1 MDIASYDAVKARQI
15 LFSVPSMDEAMKLA
29 VYRIPKNTQLVTQHA
44 LKRFLTFLEAALK
57 GSQQE
62 FSPDLLVNS
71 PEVLAPNFGFIL
83 FSRFFF
89 PSPPFWLS
97 HYLEEDILPE
107 FNLTMKFEPVSIF
120 ESPINEFLEPWLVF
134 FL

>member
-1 MDIASYDAVKARQI
+1 MDIAPYDAVKARQM
-15 LFSVPSMDEAMKLA
+15 LLSVPSMDEAMKLA
-29 VYRIPKNTQLVTQHA
+29 AYRIPKNTQLVTQHA
-44 LKRFLTFLEAALK
+44 LKRFLAFLEAALK

-89 PSPPFWLS
+89 SFPPF
-97 HYLEEDILPE
+97 
-107 FNLTMKFEPVSIF
+107 
-120 ESPINEFLEPWLVF
+120 
-134 FL
+134 

>member
-1 MDIASYDAVKARQI
+1 MISLTTHFNLDVCMDIAPYDAVKARQM
-15 LFSVPSMDEAMKLA
+15 LLSVPSMDEAMKLA
-29 VYRIPKNTQLVTQHA
+29 AYRIPKNTQLVTQHA

-83 FSRFFF
+83 FSRFFSF
-89 PSPPFWLS
+89 PPFDCHIIWKKK
-97 HYLEEDILPE
+97 
-107 FNLTMKFEPVSIF
+107 FCQNLT
-120 ESPINEFLEPWLVF
+120 LR
-134 FL
+134 

>member
-1 MDIASYDAVKARQI
+1 MISLTTHFNLDVCMDIASYDAVKARQM

-29 VYRIPKNTQLVTQHA
+29 AYRIPKKYATRDATRFE
-44 LKRFLTFLEAALK
+44 KRFLTFLEAALK

-71 PEVLAPNFGFIL
+71 PEVLAPNFGFIS

-89 PSPPFWLS
+89 PSPPFDCHIIWKKK
-97 HYLEEDILPE
+97 
-107 FNLTMKFEPVSIF
+107 FCQNLT
-120 ESPINEFLEPWLVF
+120 LR
-134 FL
+134 

>member
-1 MDIASYDAVKARQI
+1 MISLTTHFNLDVCMDIASYDAVKARQI

-89 PSPPFWLS
+89 PSPPF
-97 HYLEEDILPE
+97 
-107 FNLTMKFEPVSIF
+107 
-120 ESPINEFLEPWLVF
+120 
-134 FL
+134 

>member
-1 MDIASYDAVKARQI
+1 MDIAPYDAVKARQM
-15 LFSVPSMDEAMKLA
+15 LLSVPSMDEAMKLA
-29 VYRIPKNTQLVTQHA
+29 AYRIPKNTQLVTQHA

-83 FSRFFF
+83 FSRFFSF
-89 PSPPFWLS
+89 PPFDCHIIWKKK
-97 HYLEEDILPE
+97 
-107 FNLTMKFEPVSIF
+107 FCQNLTLRWNLNP
-120 ESPINEFLEPWLVF
+120 FLSLKAQ
-134 FL
+134 